1 MYTVYI
7 SRNYIIQFNM
17 LNNTIK
23 SFIVSKN
30 LSPSKFADEIG
41 VQRSSISHILSGRN
55 KPSLDIVQKIIRR
68 YPEIGTDWLLEEP
81 PAPEPAR
88 PVLLAPTPAANS
100 PSAHSINRDHV
111 PLPAYN
117 QQEEQEQYEPQHIP
131 AAATADKQIVKVL
144 VFYNDGTFA
153 EFSPAK

>member
-1 MYTVYI
+1 
-7 SRNYIIQFNM
+7 M

-81 PAPEPAR
+81 PAPEPVRQAAPAPATTNGT
-88 PVLLAPTPAANS
+88 PVQPLT
-100 PSAHSINRDHV
+100 RDHTA
-111 PLPAYN
+111 LPPYV
-117 QQEEQEQYEPQHIP
+117 QHQEEPEPYEPEP
-131 AAATADKQIVKVL
+131 AGAPVAPNSADRQIVKVL

-153 EFSPAK
+153 EFSPAGR

>member
-1 MYTVYI
+1 
-7 SRNYIIQFNM
+7 M

-81 PAPEPAR
+81 PPPEPVRQAAPSAAVTNGSAA
-88 PVLLAPTPAANS
+88 PVQPLTRDHAPLPPYVQHQEEPEPYEPEQIIPPAAPITS
-100 PSAHSINRDHV
+100 
-111 PLPAYN
+111 
-117 QQEEQEQYEPQHIP
+117 
-131 AAATADKQIVKVL
+131 DKQIIKVL
-144 VFYNDGTFA
+144 VFYSDGTFG
-153 EFSPAK
+153 EFSPAGK

>member
-1 MYTVYI
+1 
-7 SRNYIIQFNM
+7 M

-81 PAPEPAR
+81 PAPEPIRQAA
-88 PVLLAPTPAANS
+88 PAPATTNGNPTPVQPLTRDHNALPPYVQHQEEPEPYEPEPANS
-100 PSAHSINRDHV
+100 PVAPISSDR
-111 PLPAYN
+111 
-117 QQEEQEQYEPQHIP
+117 
-131 AAATADKQIVKVL
+131 QIVKVL
-144 VFYNDGTFA
+144 VFYNDGTFG
-153 EFSPAK
+153 EFSPAGR

>member
-1 MYTVYI
+1 
-7 SRNYIIQFNM
+7 M

-68 YPEIGTDWLLEEP
+68 YPEIGTDWLLEEL
-81 PAPEPAR
+81 PAPEPVRQAVPAVSSTNGNGSAGQSVHR
-88 PVLLAPTPAANS
+88 DNAPIPPYVQHQDEPEPYDPEPAGPAATPAA
-100 PSAHSINRDHV
+100 PS
-111 PLPAYN
+111 
-117 QQEEQEQYEPQHIP
+117 
-131 AAATADKQIVKVL
+131 ADKQIIKVL
-144 VFYNDGTFA
+144 VFYSDGTFG
-153 EFSPAK
+153 EFNPAGK